1 MLADD
6 YDKLYGLLEEFL
18 EEEADVDA
26 QISDTTRLIRE
37 ADAYLATYKGEE
49 PDDVRVFSPRKMEII
64 YKEEIQKKKE
74 EKSVY
79 EERSQSLRRRKEML
93 DGKISDLQDI
103 LSRRKQDFSSRMEAA
118 REQYKASVKELDS
131 LADKI
136 GESSG
141 YIEKNP
147 FQARQ
152 DFAIIAKRL
161 KETAEQ
167 LKKIMK

>member
-1 MLADD
+1 MRAED
-6 YDKLYGLLEEFL
+6 YNKLYGLLEAFL
-18 EEEADVDA
+18 GEATEVDE
-26 QISDTTRLIRE
+26 QLSDNTRRIRE
-37 ADAYLATYKGEE
+37 TDAYLATYTGEE
-49 PDDVRVFSPRKMEII
+49 PDDVKVFSPRKMEIL

-79 EERSQSLRRRKEML
+79 EERSQCLCRRKEVL
-93 DGKISDLQDI
+93 DGRIADLQDI
-103 LSRRKQDFSSRMEAA
+103 LSRQKQDLSSRMEAA
-118 REQYKASVKELDS
+118 REQYRASVKELDS

-161 KETAEQ
+161 KDTAEG
-167 LKKIMK
+167 LRKIMR

>member
-1 MLADD
+1 MIAED
-6 YDKLYGLLEEFL
+6 YNKLYGLLEAFL
-18 EEEADVDA
+18 GEAADVEA
-26 QISDTTRLIRE
+26 QISDTTRLVRE
-37 ADAYLATYKGEE
+37 TDAYLATYRSGEPE
-49 PDDVRVFSPRKMEII
+49 DVKVFSPRKMEIL

-74 EKSVY
+74 EKSEY
-79 EERSQSLRRRKEML
+79 EERIQCLRRRKEVL

-103 LSRRKQDFSSRMEAA
+103 LSRRKQDFSSRMEAS

-167 LKKIMK
+167 LKKIMR

>member
-1 MLADD
+1 MIADD

-18 EEEADVDA
+18 EEAADVEA

-37 ADAYLATYKGEE
+37 TDAYLATYRGAE
-49 PDDVRVFSPRKMEII
+49 PDDVKVFSPRKMEIL

-74 EKSVY
+74 EKSLY
-79 EERSQSLRRRKEML
+79 EERSQCLLRRKEML
-93 DGKISDLQDI
+93 DGRIANLQDI
-103 LSRRKQDFSSRMEAA
+103 LSRRKQDFSSRMEAGK
-118 REQYKASVKELDS
+118 EQYRASMKELDS
-131 LADKI
+131 LADRI

-141 YIEKNP
+141 YIERNP

-167 LKKIMK
+167 LRKIMR